1 MAFKPRAFAT
11 VFGGM
16 LQMGDENTSIGL
28 VSGPNLSP
36 HCFLTAS
43 RNVGP
48 KESGWE
54 LRSQLLYDFAD
65 GRISFGDS
73 DHEIS
78 DIRTRDGEAETRQVA
93 FPDPVLPRR
102 RPICKFGWAHDG
114 PVESTLPHNV
124 LHTRSIGYRI
134 AKNQPSQNTR

>member
-1 MAFKPRAFAT
+1 
-11 VFGGM
+11 
-16 LQMGDENTSIGL
+16 MGTS
-28 VSGPNLSP
+28 LSIT
-36 HCFLTAS
+36 HA
-43 RNVGP
+43 
-48 KESGWE
+48 
-54 LRSQLLYDFAD
+54 YDFAD

-114 PVESTLPHNV
+114 PVESTLPKNV
-124 LHTRSIGYRI
+124 LHSRCIGDRI
-134 AKNQPSQNTR
+134 AEEQPTQKVRRRDDGVLEQECHRLDHHAPDSDF